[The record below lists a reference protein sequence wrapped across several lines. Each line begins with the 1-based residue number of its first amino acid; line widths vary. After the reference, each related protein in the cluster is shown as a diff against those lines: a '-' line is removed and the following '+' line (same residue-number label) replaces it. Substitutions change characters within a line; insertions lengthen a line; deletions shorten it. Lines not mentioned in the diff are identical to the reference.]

1 MGARLLYNNTR
12 KMAGF
17 FLNKVVKQ
25 QRDGHGLSGT
35 ARLPF

>member
-1 MGARLLYNNTR
+1 MGARLIYNNTR

-17 FLNKVVKQ
+17 FLNKVVKK